1 MNIFRLLGDIS
12 HMVSCGILLY
22 SIENNRS
29 IQGIS
34 LKTHYLYLLVFL
46 IRYVDLLYR
55 FFSVYNTVMKLF
67 FIGTS
72 VYTVYLMVKK
82 YPPSIR
88 EDIDTFPVKLL
99 ILPAALCSLIFTHAY
114 TFREVTWSFSVW
126 LEAVAIIPQ
135 MYVLRRTGSAE
146 NITVH
151 YIFALGI
158 YRTLYILNWLYRYFV
173 EGKYDYV
180 AILAGLTQTVV
191 YSDFFYVY
199 YTKVMQGKS
208 FELPV

>member
-22 SIENNRS
+22 SIEANRS
-29 IQGIS
+29 INGIS
-34 LKTHYLYLLVFL
+34 LKTNLLYLLVFV
-46 IRYVDLLYR
+46 IRYVDLLYK
-55 FFSVYNTVMKLF
+55 FFSIYNTFMKLF

-72 VYTVYLMVKK
+72 AYTVYLMVKK
-82 YPPSIR
+82 YPQTIR
-88 EDIDTFPVKLL
+88 EDIDTFPIKLL
-99 ILPAALCSLIFTHAY
+99 VFPAALCSVIFTHAY

-135 MYVLRRTGSAE
+135 MYMLRRTGSAE

-158 YRTLYILNWLYRYFV
+158 YRALYIFNWLYRYFS

-180 AILAGLTQTVV
+180 AILAGITQTVI